1 MCRPCNITVF
11 YSVIGAQRRRS
22 PSALA
27 IEVFES
33 HLGSHILQVKKKNW
47 LFQEKLQERVSHIS
61 AYNLNSIVYSTYTNS
76 DFFKIF
82 FKAHI
87 SFFLESL

>member
-33 HLGSHILQVKKKNW
+33 HLGSHILQVKKKKRKKEQA
-47 LFQEKLQERVSHIS
+47 FP
-61 AYNLNSIVYSTYTNS
+61 
-76 DFFKIF
+76 
-82 FKAHI
+82 
-87 SFFLESL
+87 

>member
-1 MCRPCNITVF
+1 MYRPCNITVF

-33 HLGSHILQVKKKNW
+33 HLGSHILQVKKW
-47 LFQEKLQERVSHIS
+47 LFQEKS
-61 AYNLNSIVYSTYTNS
+61 
-76 DFFKIF
+76 K
-82 FKAHI
+82 
-87 SFFLESL
+87 